1 MYLDIETARQI
12 IIAEFAGQSRVP
24 TWKIIEHVEMEHC
37 KQARQLSP
45 NEKQIVQDA
54 LTTLRSRGEANN
66 FERGYWWF
74 RTVSH

>member
-24 TWKIIEHVEMEHC
+24 TWKIIEHVETEHC
-37 KQARQLSP
+37 KGARYLSP

-54 LTTLRSRGEANN
+54 LTTLRSRNHANN
-66 FERGYWWF
+66 FERGYWTF
-74 RTVSH
+74 KSI